1 MTSIFNSLAT
11 ANPSHPEIFDRLL
24 RRAAAQCWLE
34 RFKRQ
39 TSKGAFTLNYDHIG
53 ETAGAV
59 WEALSKEGP
68 LTFAALM
75 EEVNAP
81 QSMFFMA
88 IGWLSREEKLR
99 FEQANGD
106 YLIRLC

>member
-1 MTSIFNSLAT
+1 MTSIVASLIT
-11 ANPSHPEIFDRLL
+11 TTCWKPEAFDRLL
-24 RRAAAQCWLE
+24 RKAAASCWLE
-34 RFKRQ
+34 RFKEEAAQ
-39 TSKGAFTLNYDHIG
+39 GARNVNQHGIG
-53 ETAGAV
+53 ETAGTI
-59 WEALSKEGP
+59 WETLSREGP
-68 LTFAALM
+68 LSFAALM

-88 IGWLSREEKLR
+88 IGWLSREEKLQ